1 MKQNTQTIKRNP
13 NKPTKKKKKRKK
25 KKEIHRKPQ
34 SLYDSDLVEREIER
48 IKRKKR
54 VDKQTLLQEREKEV
68 LQIEEE
74 RA

>member
-13 NKPTKKKKKRKK
+13 NKPTQKKK

-34 SLYDSDLVEREIER
+34 SLYDSDLEEREIER

-54 VDKQTLLQEREKEV
+54 VDKQTLLQEREKEA

>member
-13 NKPTKKKKKRKK
+13 NKPTKKRKST
-25 KKEIHRKPQ
+25 ENPQ
-34 SLYDSDLVEREIER
+34 SLYDSNLVEREIER

-54 VDKQTLLQEREKEV
+54 VDKQILLQEREKEV

>member
-13 NKPTKKKKKRKK
+13 NKPKKKRKST
-25 KKEIHRKPQ
+25 ENPQ
-34 SLYDSDLVEREIER
+34 SLYDSNLVEREIER

-74 RA
+74 RP

>member
-13 NKPTKKKKKRKK
+13 NKPTQKKKK

>member
-1 MKQNTQTIKRNP
+1 MKQNTQTIKQNP
-13 NKPTKKKKKRKK
+13 NKPTKTKKTK